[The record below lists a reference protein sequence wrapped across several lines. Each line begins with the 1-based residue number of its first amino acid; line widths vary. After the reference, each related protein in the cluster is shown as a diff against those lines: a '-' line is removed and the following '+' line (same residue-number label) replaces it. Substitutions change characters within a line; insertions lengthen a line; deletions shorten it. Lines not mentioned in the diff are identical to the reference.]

1 MLGQNSDSIGN
12 LTTVK
17 LMFLLV
23 RLWIWSSEAQI
34 QDHVNLTEV
43 RVEEAEVDVEIIN
56 QFHLRSREKSSKSVG
71 VIRSLLN
78 QFSVIQEC

>member
-23 RLWIWSSEAQI
+23 RLWIWSSEARI

-56 QFHLRSREKSSKSVG
+56 QFNLRSREKSSKRVG
-71 VIRSLLN
+71 VTRSL
-78 QFSVIQEC
+78 

>member
-23 RLWIWSSEAQI
+23 RRWIWSSEAQI

-71 VIRSLLN
+71 VTRSL
-78 QFSVIQEC
+78 

>member
-71 VIRSLLN
+71 VTRSL
-78 QFSVIQEC
+78 

>member
-23 RLWIWSSEAQI
+23 RLWIWSSEARI

-71 VIRSLLN
+71 VTRSL
-78 QFSVIQEC
+78 

>member
-43 RVEEAEVDVEIIN
+43 VRVEEAEVDVEIIN

-71 VIRSLLN
+71 VTRSL
-78 QFSVIQEC
+78 

>member
-23 RLWIWSSEAQI
+23 RLWIWSSEARI

-71 VIRSLLN
+71 VIRSL
-78 QFSVIQEC
+78 

>member
-23 RLWIWSSEAQI
+23 RLWIWSSEARI

-71 VIRSLLN
+71 VTMSL
-78 QFSVIQEC
+78 

>member
-71 VIRSLLN
+71 VIRSL
-78 QFSVIQEC
+78 